1 MEREKTIYALGFFDG
16 VHLGHQALLSACK
29 QLAEKIS
36 CKAAAVTFDLHP
48 ETRLSGA
55 APQLI
60 CRLPDRS
67 RLLMQYGADTF
78 VSFPFTDSLRKMPWQ
93 KFLKMLQEQFGAVG
107 FVCGDDFRF
116 GYQGQGNA
124 QLLQEYCKENG
135 LSCVV
140 VPEQTLEGKRVSST
154 YIRQLLKNGD
164 IETANRFLGH
174 PHTLSGFVVEGQMI
188 GRSID
193 VPTANLEIPEEVL
206 LPKNGVYACKATT
219 QEGETYLAV
228 TNIGCRPTV
237 EGDHITVEA
246 WLLDFDGYLYGQDLI
261 LDFYAYL
268 RPEQKFASLE
278 ELKAEI
284 QKNAQKTR
292 EILEKY

>member
-1 MEREKTIYALGFFDG
+1 MREKTIYALGFFDG
-16 VHLGHQALLSACK
+16 VHLGHQALLTACK
-29 QLAEKIS
+29 QLAEETG

-48 ETRLSGA
+48 EVRLSGA
-55 APQLI
+55 APKLI

-67 RLLMQYGADTF
+67 RLLTQFGADSF

-93 KFLKMLQEQFGAVG
+93 DFLKMLQEQFGAVG

-116 GYQGQGNA
+116 GYQGEGNA
-124 QLLQEYCKENG
+124 NLLQDYCKEQG
-135 LSCVV
+135 LPCIV
-140 VPEQTLEGKRVSST
+140 VPEQTLEGKRISST

-164 IETANRFLGH
+164 IETAGRFLGH
-174 PHTLSGFVVEGQMI
+174 PHTLSGSVVEGQMI

-193 VPTANLEIPEEVL
+193 VPTANLEIPEEVQ
-206 LPKNGVYACKATT
+206 LPKKGVYACKATT
-219 QEGETYLAV
+219 QTGETYLAV
-228 TNIGCRPTV
+228 TNIGSRPTV
-237 EGDHITVEA
+237 NGDHITVET
-246 WLLDFDGYLYGQDLI
+246 WLLDFDGYLYGQELI

-268 RPEQKFASLE
+268 RPEEKFDSLE

-292 EILEKY
+292 EILEEY

>member
-1 MEREKTIYALGFFDG
+1 MTEKTIYALGFFDG

-29 QLAEKIS
+29 QLAEKHG

-67 RLLMQYGADTF
+67 RLLMQFGADTF
-78 VSFPFTDSLRKMPWQ
+78 VGFPFTDRLRKMPWQ
-93 KFLKMLQEQFGAVG
+93 DFLKMLTEQFGAVG

-116 GYQGQGNA
+116 GYRGAGNA
-124 QLLQEYCKENG
+124 NLLQDYCKQQG
-135 LSCVV
+135 LSCAV
-140 VPEQTLEGKRVSST
+140 VPEQTLDGTRVSST
-154 YIRQLLKNGD
+154 HIRKLLKNGE

-174 PHTLSGFVVEGQMI
+174 PHILSGIVVEGQML
-188 GRSID
+188 GRTID
-193 VPTANLEIPEEVL
+193 IPTANLDIPEEVL

-219 QEGETYLAV
+219 QDGKTYLAV
-228 TNIGCRPTV
+228 TNIGSRPTV
-237 EGDHITVEA
+237 AGDSVTVET
-246 WLLDFDGYLYGQDLI
+246 WLLDFDGYLYSQELT
-261 LDFYAYL
+261 LEFYTFL
-268 RPEQKFASLE
+268 RPEQKFDSLE

-284 QKNAQKTR
+284 QKNAAQTR
-292 EILEKY
+292 KIFENS